1 MVIVF
6 GVVFRERTVEDP
18 LLPPPN
24 LQKAEIWGR
33 KELAEILQYF
43 RRKNRKDHFL
53 NYEVFS

>member
-6 GVVFRERTVEDP
+6 GLWCFRERTVEDP

-33 KELAEILQYF
+33 KEPG
-43 RRKNRKDHFL
+43 
-53 NYEVFS
+53 